1 MKIAIPSY
9 KRADVLKAKTLT
21 FLESE
26 KFPKEDI
33 TIFVANQTE
42 ANIYRSVLGTEYKI
56 VVGVPRI
63 SRQRSF
69 IRNYYPEDEL
79 ILSLDDDIKGIKFLR
94 NNLDLKTLALLMF
107 QICLDEDL
115 TTWGIYP
122 VNNLFFCKDRV
133 LIGNFYIIGCC
144 YGFINK
150 KDMED
155 YPIDA
160 EGKEDT
166 WYSLK
171 RIQLDGAVLRY
182 DGACPNTSYYA
193 KGGLAETRTLESE
206 RTASQKVAELFP
218 DKTKFLEKRNGHPEV
233 KILRLIKKTLFMN
246 PK

>member
-9 KRADVLKAKTLT
+9 KRADVLKQKTLS
-21 FLESE
+21 FLDSE
-26 KFPKEDI
+26 GFPKEDI

-42 ANIYRSVLGTEYKI
+42 AEIYKGVIGTDYTI

-107 QICLDEDL
+107 QICLDEGL

-150 KDMED
+150 KDMEECPLEVD
-155 YPIDA
+155 
-160 EGKEDT
+160 EKEDF

-171 RIQLDGAVLRY
+171 RIELDGAVVRY
-182 DGACPNTSYYA
+182 DGACPDTTYYA
-193 KGGLAETRTLESE
+193 KGGLAETRTLETE
-206 RTASQKVAELFP
+206 RTAAEKVCGWFP
-218 DKTKFLEKRNGHPEV
+218 GLTKFITKKNKHPDV
-233 KILRLIKKTLFMN
+233 KILRQIEKTVFIN
-246 PK
+246 PM